1 MDVLLA
7 ILLVIAFFLLFAD
20 RREGFAGDCGNAGI
34 PAPGDDQLRLYT
46 QTECG
51 ALGGRF
57 LNQGMPGWLPGY
69 SMCATP
75 TSTDIG
81 DISRECA
88 YLNPQSAPAAA
99 PMPMPP
105 PAAAPMPM
113 HMHMPAPAAAPMPMP
128 PPAAAPMPMP
138 MPAAAPPPV
147 VVSTTA
153 PLPQAMP
160 TPTGGNTITSL
171 PIPGIPSMAPQAAGV
186 MTSTPVGAPLGSGMS
201 HGILLTMV

>member
-113 HMHMPAPAAAPMPMP
+113 
-128 PPAAAPMPMP
+128 P